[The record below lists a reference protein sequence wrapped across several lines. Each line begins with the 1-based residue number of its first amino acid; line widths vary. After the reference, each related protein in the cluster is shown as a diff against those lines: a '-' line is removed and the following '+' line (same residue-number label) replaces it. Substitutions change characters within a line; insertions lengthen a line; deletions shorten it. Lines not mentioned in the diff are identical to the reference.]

1 MISFEVG
8 THLAGKYRLERAL
21 ARGGMGSVWVARHL
35 HLDVEVAIKLMA
47 PELAASAEGRV
58 RFEREAKASAQLKIA
73 NAVQIHDYGIEDD
86 TPYLVMELL
95 EGEDL
100 EARLMRERRL
110 SLSATLGIVDP
121 VCKALRRAHEVGL
134 VHRDLKPSNIFIA
147 RQGGGEEIVK
157 VLDFGI
163 AKSLDPAQAGGVTRT
178 GTLIGSPAYMSPEQ
192 TRRSKQIDPR
202 SDLWSLGV
210 VVYQCLTGQLPFGGE
225 EIVDL
230 LVAICRDPIP
240 IPSKIEPSLGPEV
253 DRFLARAL
261 EREPEQRFQ
270 SAPEF
275 AQAFTA
281 LVSPGG
287 PSPSAAEARAPM
299 KSSPVVSPGNSATL
313 APASHTLAATPSQRP
328 RSTALFVAVGAGVA
342 LGLSALT
349 FFLFFFHASVPAPGA
364 AAKAESPA
372 DSPVIPSSPVSPSAA
387 ASAAPLDTAPSAAAS
402 AAPLDTTP
410 KAVLAA
416 PSAPLPPGNKDA
428 ARRAPPSTQAS
439 ANKGAAP
446 PKGPAPNDTRKKS
459 ANDLL
464 NQR

>member
-1 MISFEVG
+1 MIHFEAG
-8 THLAGKYRLERAL
+8 TIIAGKYRLRRAL

-35 HLDVEVAIKLMA
+35 HLDVDVAIKFMA

-73 NAVQIHDYGIEDD
+73 NVVQIHDYGIEDD

-95 EGEDL
+95 EGESL
-100 EARLMRERRL
+100 AERLMRERRL
-110 SLSATLGIVDP
+110 SHSATLGVVDP

-134 VHRDLKPSNIFIA
+134 VHRDLKPGNIFIA
-147 RQGGGEEIVK
+147 RQGGGEEAVK

-163 AKSLDPAQAGGVTRT
+163 AKSLDPAQAGNVTRT

-192 TRRSKQIDPR
+192 ARRSKQLDHR

-210 VVYQCLTGQLPFGGE
+210 IVFECLTGQAPFISE

-230 LVAICRDPIP
+230 LVAITRDPIP
-240 IPSKIEPSLGPEV
+240 TPSTLVPSLGPEV

-261 EREPEQRFQ
+261 SRAPEQRFQ

-275 AQAFTA
+275 AEAFAA

-287 PSPSAAEARAPM
+287 PSPSAAQNRPPM
-299 KSSPVVSPGNSATL
+299 KNSPVVSPADSATL
-313 APASHTLAATPSQRP
+313 SPASHTLASTASQKP
-328 RSTALFVAVGAGVA
+328 RSSALLVAVGAGVA

-349 FFLFFFHASVPAPGA
+349 VFFFFFHASAPAPGA

-372 DSPVIPSSPVSPSAA
+372 DSPVISSSPA
-387 ASAAPLDTAPSAAAS
+387 APSAAPSAASLDTALSAAPS

-410 KAVLAA
+410 
-416 PSAPLPPGNKDA
+416 SA
-428 ARRAPPSTQAS
+428 ARRALPSTEAS

-446 PKGPAPNDTRKKS
+446 RKGSAPKVTRKKS
-459 ANDLL
+459 ADDLL